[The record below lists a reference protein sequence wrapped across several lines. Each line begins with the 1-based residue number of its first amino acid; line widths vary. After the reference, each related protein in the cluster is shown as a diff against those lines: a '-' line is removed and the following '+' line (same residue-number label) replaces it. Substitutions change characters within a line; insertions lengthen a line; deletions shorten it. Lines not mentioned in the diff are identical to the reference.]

1 MRCDAMEWTHL
12 DRALHDEAMIGLQR
26 FLIRILQMRLERLL
40 VLCIVVDVLE
50 EGADQ
55 LEAAL
60 QPEQRRRCIV
70 VDIHIQHYHVFQILV
85 FQNVC
90 AIDLG

>member
-1 MRCDAMEWTHL
+1 MDAMRCDSTEWTHL

-60 QPEQRRRCIV
+60 QPE
-70 VDIHIQHYHVFQILV
+70 
-85 FQNVC
+85 
-90 AIDLG
+90 